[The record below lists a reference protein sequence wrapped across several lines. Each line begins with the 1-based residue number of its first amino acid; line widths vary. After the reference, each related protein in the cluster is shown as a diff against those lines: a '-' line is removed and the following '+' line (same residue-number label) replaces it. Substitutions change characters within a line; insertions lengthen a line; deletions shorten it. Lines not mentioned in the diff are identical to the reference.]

1 MGYAFDKLSGNGN
14 FTLGIF
20 NENVAKWVPRTL
32 RRGFGVRSE
41 GERRWTD
48 FDVTL
53 WMRFDM
59 TNMCVGHRKHSNSN
73 SNKLPRPGPLPK
85 RNRNHNHDHH
95 QPSVIIVIIPCPSD
109 DYGALSPG
117 WSTSS
122 SGDAATAAATFR
134 ICALHDSIMIE
145 LIALITDT
153 RRNLRLPAYPHPVPL
168 KGALCHSSSCCSS
181 LVHPPISIHVLR
193 PS

>member
-1 MGYAFDKLSGNGN
+1 MHLINCQGMATSLWAYLMKMLPNG
-14 FTLGIF
+14 FHEHCGEGSVF
-20 NENVAKWVPRTL
+20 VPR
-32 RRGFGVRSE
+32 